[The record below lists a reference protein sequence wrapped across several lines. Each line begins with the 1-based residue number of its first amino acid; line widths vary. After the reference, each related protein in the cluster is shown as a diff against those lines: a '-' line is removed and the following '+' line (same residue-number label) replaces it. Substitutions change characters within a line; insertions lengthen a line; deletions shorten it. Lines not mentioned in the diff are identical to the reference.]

1 MIEVQNINYSIN
13 KRQLLSQVSF
23 DFPSGKLLAI
33 MGANGAGKSTLLKIL
48 SKELPYQE
56 GKIRLAHR
64 NLNTYRSD
72 ELAQIRAV
80 LAQQNTL
87 AFEFKVDDLVMM
99 GRYPHFT
106 SRPNAQDRAIVEYC
120 LNQTGIAHLANRTV
134 HTLSGG
140 EQQRVYL
147 AKVMAQLLDYE
158 SLFDKNYR
166 SKQPKYLF
174 LDEPVTGLDL
184 FHQQQLLTTV
194 KELTHKGFS
203 VVAILHD
210 LNLAMQFADSV
221 LLLKKGKIVD
231 YGVTQKVL
239 QPDSIH
245 ETFGIQVKL
254 FQDSQLDYPFIIPF
268 QENIYHKTARIC
280 QV

>member
-33 MGANGAGKSTLLKIL
+33 MGANGAGKSTLLKVL

-56 GKIRLAHR
+56 GKVRLAHR

-106 SRPNAQDRAIVEYC
+106 STNAQDRAIVEYC
-120 LNQTGIAHLANRTV
+120 LNQTGIAHLANRIV

-166 SKQPKYLF
+166 SEQPKYLF

-194 KELTHKGFS
+194 KELTQRGFCGRDSSRFEFGNAICRFGTITQKRENRGLRGHTKGFTTRFHS
-203 VVAILHD
+203 
-210 LNLAMQFADSV
+210 
-221 LLLKKGKIVD
+221 
-231 YGVTQKVL
+231 
-239 QPDSIH
+239 
-245 ETFGIQVKL
+245 
-254 FQDSQLDYPFIIPF
+254 
-268 QENIYHKTARIC
+268 
-280 QV
+280 

>member
-1 MIEVQNINYSIN
+1 MLFPKPTAESRYLIAQTLFNMIEVQNINYSIN

-33 MGANGAGKSTLLKIL
+33 MGANGAGKSTLLKVL

-56 GKIRLAHR
+56 GKVRLAHR

-106 SRPNAQDRAIVEYC
+106 STNAQDRAIVEYC

-166 SKQPKYLF
+166 SDQPKYLF

-194 KELTHKGFS
+194 KELT
-203 VVAILHD
+203 
-210 LNLAMQFADSV
+210 
-221 LLLKKGKIVD
+221 
-231 YGVTQKVL
+231 QKVSVWL
-239 QPDSIH
+239 RFFTI
-245 ETFGIQVKL
+245 
-254 FQDSQLDYPFIIPF
+254 
-268 QENIYHKTARIC
+268 
-280 QV
+280 